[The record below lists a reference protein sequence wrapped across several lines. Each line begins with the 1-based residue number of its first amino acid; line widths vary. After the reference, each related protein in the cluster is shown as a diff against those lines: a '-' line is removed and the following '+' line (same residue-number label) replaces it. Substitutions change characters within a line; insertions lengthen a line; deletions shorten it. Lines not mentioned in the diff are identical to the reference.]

1 MSFRYKKKFPLEPTR
16 KLINDKIQLEYTKG
30 NILNIG
36 NKTTNV
42 EKKEGVKNF
51 GHKLESDIFNT
62 NKKSPDIIIRR
73 SGKTMN
79 TYLFHI
85 IGACIMLRLTPFF
98 SSGSTVII
106 TLLVNATEAI
116 EEAIYTVPFTTF
128 VGSSIPLSIKLT
140 ILSVRA
146 S

>member
-30 NILNIG
+30 NILNIV

-62 NKKSPDIIIRR
+62 KQKPAPRTRINPSFQSNIFNTNDDHFSREIKDYAKQKRVPKTEYDPTPYYNK
-73 SGKTMN
+73 
-79 TYLFHI
+79 
-85 IGACIMLRLTPFF
+85 LT
-98 SSGSTVII
+98 
-106 TLLVNATEAI
+106 ATEQKM
-116 EEAIYTVPFTTF
+116 YFNYGDHQF
-128 VGSSIPLSIKLT
+128 L
-140 ILSVRA
+140 
-146 S
+146 

>member
-42 EKKEGVKNF
+42 EKKEGVKNL

-62 NKKSPDIIIRR
+62 KQKPAPRTRINPSFQSNIFNTNDDHFSREIKDYAKQKRVPKTEYDPTPYYNK
-73 SGKTMN
+73 
-79 TYLFHI
+79 
-85 IGACIMLRLTPFF
+85 LT
-98 SSGSTVII
+98 
-106 TLLVNATEAI
+106 ATEQKV
-116 EEAIYTVPFTTF
+116 YFNYGDHQF
-128 VGSSIPLSIKLT
+128 L
-140 ILSVRA
+140 
-146 S
+146 